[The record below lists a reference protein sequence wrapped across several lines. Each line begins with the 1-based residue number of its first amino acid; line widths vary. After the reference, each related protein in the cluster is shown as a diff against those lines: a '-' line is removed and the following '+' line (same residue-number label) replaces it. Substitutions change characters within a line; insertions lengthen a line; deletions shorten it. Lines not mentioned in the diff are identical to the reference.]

1 MKKYLIIAA
10 SMLFMMGCTETQTTS
25 EEKDKEQVAQTEQT
39 ADDAEL
45 AEMHALVNEIQETFK
60 AINEAEGRIAVA
72 NSGVEAPSDRERMRE
87 DLRFIQEKMRENR
100 DLIEQLQKRL
110 QTSTGQTSALKST
123 VERLMT
129 QLSEQNNYVQKL
141 EAQLAA
147 KDSTIAMQSEQ
158 IDILTEN
165 VSNLAQ
171 ENAQQ
176 QQAIQAQD
184 KDLHTA
190 WYAVGTKSELKEMK
204 ILVKGQVLKTS
215 DFQKDY
221 FRKID
226 IRIDREIKLES
237 KSAELLTTHPD
248 GSYQLNKNSEGKYIL
263 VINDPEKFWSAS
275 RYLVV
280 QVK

>member
-87 DLRFIQEKMRENR
+87 DLHFIQEKMRENR
-100 DLIEQLQKRL
+100 DLIEQLQMRL